1 MDESRLGMPSSP
13 SPGEPLHVVRLP
25 LGRPHEAQELQRGN
39 GLSEPRLQ
47 PHRPIVLVL
56 VVSPVLGDD
65 RDPTLHPV
73 VEVDEAAALTMQ
85 LVSHAQVG
93 QRRRDRAI

>member
-1 MDESRLGMPSSP
+1 MLNSTPRTLRSTQENRPVQVETTSP
-13 SPGEPLHVVRLP
+13 CEPLHVVRLP
-25 LGRPHEAQELQRGN
+25 LGRPHEAQELQRGH

-73 VEVDEAAALTMQ
+73 VEVDEAAALTM
-85 LVSHAQVG
+85 
-93 QRRRDRAI
+93 